1 MYFTGIS
8 FKEYTG
14 SVRFLG
20 QSQTN
25 TRLSKCS
32 EILYE
37 FIFTTAQILRHI
49 ANFTFAEKNFPWP
62 LAAFATPIAFIFN
75 CTGFHVLIHFGMFN
89 EMRLPLTDKTKQIA
103 YIVK

>member
-14 SVRFLG
+14 SVGFLG

-25 TRLSKCS
+25 TRLSQCS

-37 FIFTTAQILRHI
+37 FIFATAHIFRHI

-75 CTGFHVLIHFGMFN
+75 CCSFHVLILFGMFN
-89 EMRLPLTDKTKQIA
+89 EMRLTLTYKTNQIA
-103 YIVK
+103 YIVE